1 MSNKIHIPE
10 IDLRELENKLKSSN
24 LVINISFL
32 ANPIGNYFK
41 HQQQKKEIDIYIYAF
56 KNKYSL
62 SDVDFDN
69 LLTEL
74 KNGYSSNTG
83 EINTNFE
90 LDKIKSFDLKKGLL
104 YQFDKF
110 KRLSIIGK
118 LGLVTIMLAI
128 LYAFGFLIDRGG
140 SIGKPSECDC
150 REVMMH
156 EDGSVDAAKRILG
169 NSYGAD
175 FMEQSQRECGLK
187 YWNDIDKWQTLKGLS
202 GTPKDNAMEF
212 FMEKCK

>member
-1 MSNKIHIPE
+1 MSTKLNIPE
-10 IDLRELENKLKSSN
+10 VDLKELTNKLKSGN
-24 LVINISFL
+24 LVINLSFL

-41 HQQQKKEIDIYIYAF
+41 HQQQKKEIEKYTYAF

-62 SDVDFDN
+62 SDVDFNN
-69 LLTEL
+69 LETEL
-74 KNGYSSNTG
+74 KKGYSLNTG
-83 EINTNFE
+83 EINNTLD

-104 YQFDKF
+104 YQLGKF

-118 LGLVTIMLAI
+118 LGLVSILFVI

-150 REVMMH
+150 RKVMMY
-156 EDGSVDAAKRILG
+156 EDGAVDAAKRILG

-175 FMEQSQRECGLK
+175 FMERSQRECGLK
-187 YWNDIDKWQTLKGLS
+187 YWDDIDKWQTSKGLT

-212 FMEKCK
+212 FMEKCN

>member
-1 MSNKIHIPE
+1 MSTKLNIPE
-10 IDLRELENKLKSSN
+10 VDLKELTNKLKSGN
-24 LVINISFL
+24 LVINLSFQ

-41 HQQQKKEIDIYIYAF
+41 HQQQKKEIEKYTYAF

-62 SDVDFDN
+62 SDVDFNN
-69 LLTEL
+69 LETEL
-74 KNGYSSNTG
+74 KKGYSLNTG
-83 EINTNFE
+83 EINNTLD

-104 YQFDKF
+104 YQLGKF

-118 LGLVTIMLAI
+118 LGLVSILFVI

-150 REVMMH
+150 RKVMMY
-156 EDGSVDAAKRILG
+156 EDGAVDAAKRILG

-175 FMEQSQRECGLK
+175 FMERSQRECGLK
-187 YWNDIDKWQTLKGLS
+187 YWDDIDKWQTSKGLT

-212 FMEKCK
+212 FMEKCN